1 MWSFRDYGPLPS
13 LLLGLTLVT
22 GLVDAVS
29 ILDLGRVF
37 VANMT
42 GNIVFVGFA
51 LARAPGFSLAA
62 SLFALAGFLVGAA
75 TGGALISRTGR
86 DRGTLLRAGI
96 LLELALVVCALV
108 VAEGFGL
115 PLRTPERDALAALL
129 AAAMGIQN
137 AVARRL
143 AVPDLTTTVLTMT
156 LTGIAADLR
165 GANRRV
171 ALGRRLLAIGAMF
184 AGAELVLHGQT
195 TVALAIAVGLLAS
208 VTLGALV
215 AAKRPGEWR
224 TASTGPA

>member
-1 MWSFRDYGPLPS
+1 
-13 LLLGLTLVT
+13 
-22 GLVDAVS
+22 
-29 ILDLGRVF
+29 
-37 VANMT
+37 
-42 GNIVFVGFA
+42 
-51 LARAPGFSLAA
+51 
-62 SLFALAGFLVGAA
+62 
-75 TGGALISRTGR
+75 
-86 DRGTLLRAGI
+86 
-96 LLELALVVCALV
+96 
-108 VAEGFGL
+108 
-115 PLRTPERDALAALL
+115 
-129 AAAMGIQN
+129 
-137 AVARRL
+137 
-143 AVPDLTTTVLTMT
+143 MT